1 MNICILRHG
10 TAENRSLGTSDA
22 GRRLTKA
29 GRRELKAVLRQA
41 RAAGVAPDLIL
52 TSPLIRA
59 VETAAV
65 AGRAL
70 ECGRVVETK
79 ALLPDV
85 APAQAWREIR
95 AQQEL
100 KEILLVGHEPQLSR
114 IASFLLEAPLAVDL
128 KKGALLRLTVQNQPG
143 PPRGVLKWL
152 LTPKL
157 AGGARR

>member
-10 TAENRSLGTSDA
+10 TAEDRSPGTSDA
-22 GRRLTKA
+22 GRRLIKE

-41 RAAGVAPDLIL
+41 RAAGVAPGLIL

-59 VETAAV
+59 AETAAM

-70 ECGRVVETK
+70 GCSRLVETK

-85 APAQAWREIR
+85 APAQVWREIGQ
-95 AQQEL
+95 QQEL
-100 KEILLVGHEPQLSR
+100 KEIMLVGHEPQLSR

-128 KKGALLRLTVQNQPG
+128 KKGALLRLAVQNQPG

-157 AGGARR
+157 AGGGR